1 MAPLERAT
9 ALFGRLGSSIPM
21 AGALMQTAPLQ
32 ARTDRGRRWRKLR
45 SRRTT
50 ASGETFVTRR
60 GATVDPVF
68 GKAIAGAILAH
79 DDFATALAD
88 LIGHR
93 LGDGATERTRLT
105 AFSRDAFRDEPAL
118 IEAACIDLRSIAL
131 RDPAIAALLPPLL
144 HYKGYVALQAW
155 RVANWLWRR
164 HQCDAALLFQNEAS
178 NLLQVSIHPAASIGT
193 SVYLD
198 HATGI
203 VIGANVV
210 IGDDITIL
218 QNVSIGRS
226 SELPA
231 RSPRIGR
238 GVYIGGGATILGD
251 ISIGDFAKIGAD
263 TVVTSDV
270 PGGCTAVGNPAR
282 LTHCP
287 EPASAA

>member
-1 MAPLERAT
+1 MAEAAIMASDGLWREIRSEAQRA
-9 ALFGRLGSSIPM
+9 AD
-21 AGALMQTAPLQ
+21 A
-32 ARTDRGRRWRKLR
+32 
-45 SRRTT
+45 
-50 ASGETFVTRR
+50 
-60 GATVDPVF
+60 DPVF
-68 GKAIAGAILAH
+68 GKALAGTILAY
-79 DDFATALAD
+79 DDFPTALAD
-88 LIGHR
+88 LIGRR
-93 LGDGATERTRLT
+93 LGNSAAERARFTS
-105 AFSRDAFRDEPAL
+105 FSRDAFRGEPDL
-118 IEAACIDLRSIAL
+118 IEMASRDLRSIAL

-155 RVANWLWRR
+155 RVSNWLWHGDHR
-164 HQCDAALLFQNEAS
+164 DAALLFQNEAS
-178 NLLQVSIHPAASIGT
+178 NVLQVSIHPAASIGS

-210 IGDDITIL
+210 IGDEVTIL

-226 SELPA
+226 SELPT

-238 GVYIGGGATILGD
+238 GVYIGAGATILGD
-251 ISIGDFAKIGAD
+251 IRIGDFAKIGAG

-282 LTHCP
+282 LTNCP